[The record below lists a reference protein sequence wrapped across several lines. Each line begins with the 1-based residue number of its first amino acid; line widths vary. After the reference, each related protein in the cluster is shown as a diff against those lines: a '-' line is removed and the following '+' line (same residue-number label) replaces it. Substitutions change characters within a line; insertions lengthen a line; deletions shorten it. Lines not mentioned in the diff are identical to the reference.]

1 MASKRVLTVGD
12 GDLSFSLALVRAFD
26 IQVVATTWLSA
37 EDLVQ
42 RYRSA
47 AGTRDELLERG
58 MPVLHEVDACNLQK
72 LPELGYVDPFD
83 VAMFNFPHLGDVAVD
98 CHRPDSE
105 HVRKHVALLS
115 HFLHSARS
123 VACEVHITLCG
134 EQAALWDLHGSA
146 ERLGWLEHRRRAP
159 ADVDEFASASLAS
172 LSRVPT
178 QASWRCRRKWRNGSL
193 GFVHWASQYGY
204 EHRRHE
210 GEQLMNISNCTT
222 FVFTKRSLKADLPLN
237 RISGEPFIT
246 DYQCSICGQEFE
258 NDHALAL
265 HFRAPAL
272 PDSSAPSYTCSQC
285 SRVFLSQRALKQH
298 VVSCSSKLT
307 HHETDLPGQAGYSIR
322 PAPTDVVSMELV
334 VDTDGERF
342 WHFARQREA
351 FRKLLPTKAS
361 VKRAI
366 AGGELTLNGE
376 GAEDSRILHPGDVV
390 QLRLNKVR
398 EAQDAGAARARLVR
412 VVSLHQD
419 CRLVSGDL
427 ASPSAGPDSSVA
439 PWQLV
444 RSVCPPDVAIV
455 WKPSG
460 MRSLGQHAGTLQAS
474 LPLVPEMRTRNLVPI
489 PLSRLEIGCSGLS
502 LVALTEKIRVELQE
516 KLVTGG
522 IYHVFRALVHGAA
535 GSPGEIQVLDFRT
548 KQAPERSNVDETQQ
562 DGSESSSSGI
572 DAEDDLDNTEANMP
586 SDALKQ
592 VQLRV
597 VNILQGYNVS
607 KPETTERAEPLSIVE
622 LSTAAECGRCCG
634 SLCHLMRQHG
644 TPVVGDMLARK
655 RSGSQ
660 RHRILGGGKRKL
672 QIECVGIWAKGTD
685 HSHFLDVSISRS

>member
-1 MASKRVLTVGD
+1 M
-12 GDLSFSLALVRAFD
+12 D
-26 IQVVATTWLSA
+26 IYIYNIITYHVIPQGL
-37 EDLVQ
+37 
-42 RYRSA
+42 
-47 AGTRDELLERG
+47 
-58 MPVLHEVDACNLQK
+58 K
-72 LPELGYVDPFD
+72 LPKVDKAFLRT
-83 VAMFNFPHLGDVAVD
+83 VLE
-98 CHRPDSE
+98 S
-105 HVRKHVALLS
+105 ALCFVLS
-115 HFLHSARS
+115 K
-123 VACEVHITLCG
+123 
-134 EQAALWDLHGSA
+134 
-146 ERLGWLEHRRRAP
+146 
-159 ADVDEFASASLAS
+159 DEFASGSLAS

-210 GEQLMNISNCTT
+210 GEQLMNINNCTT

-246 DYQCSICGQEFE
+246 DYRCSICGQEFE

-427 ASPSAGPDSSVA
+427 ASPSAGSDGSVA

-572 DAEDDLDNTEANMP
+572 DAEDDLHNTEANMP

-597 VNILQGYNVS
+597 
-607 KPETTERAEPLSIVE
+607 A
-622 LSTAAECGRCCG
+622 
-634 SLCHLMRQHG
+634 
-644 TPVVGDMLARK
+644 
-655 RSGSQ
+655 
-660 RHRILGGGKRKL
+660 
-672 QIECVGIWAKGTD
+672 
-685 HSHFLDVSISRS
+685 